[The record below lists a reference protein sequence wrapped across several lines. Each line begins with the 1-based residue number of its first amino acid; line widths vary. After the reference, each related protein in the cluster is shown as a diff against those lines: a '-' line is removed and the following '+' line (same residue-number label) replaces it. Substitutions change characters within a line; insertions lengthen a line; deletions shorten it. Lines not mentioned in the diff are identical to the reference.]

1 MGSHDELLAGAG
13 GGAYAA
19 LIQLQEAQEQQ
30 QEGGEN
36 ISPIFDNDIIQNAD
50 VRKSVKSS
58 YQAISHHRSSPS
70 SSPRRSSNIIDL
82 PQVVRKSNNLGDS
95 NRQQPLVETS
105 YKQLGDIELVQ
116 DQKQLAAAE
125 APRVPSF
132 RRLIALNKPEWKQ
145 GLLGLS
151 GAIGFGF
158 VQPAYAYILGDMIGA
173 FYANDPHKLRQD
185 VKIYCAVFM
194 VLAVSA
200 FSVNLL
206 QHYNFAA
213 IGEYL
218 TKRIRVRMFANILR
232 NEVGWY
238 DRDENSSGS
247 VCARLSTDA
256 NTVIS
261 FFKNFTP
268 GLSLKILQNI
278 FHKEKEKLVKFTPL
292 KPPEFSKI
300 SPIGGG
306 DCTNGTNP
314 LQKKGEFKS

>member
-1 MGSHDELLAGAG
+1 MGSHDELLAGGG

-19 LIQLQEAQEQQ
+19 LTQLQEAQQQ
-30 QEGGEN
+30 QQGGEN
-36 ISPIFDNDIIQNAD
+36 ISPISNNDIIQNAD

-58 YQAISHHRSSPS
+58 STSHHRSS
-70 SSPRRSSNIIDL
+70 SSPRRSSRIIDL
-82 PQVVRKSNNLGDS
+82 PPVVRKSNNLGDS
-95 NRQQPLVETS
+95 NRQQPLVKTS
-105 YKQLGDIELVQ
+105 SKQLGDIELVQ

-218 TKRIRVRMFANILR
+218 TKRIRVRMLANILR

-256 NTVIS
+256 NMVIS
-261 FFKNFTP
+261 FFKNFTL
-268 GLSLKILQNI
+268 GLSLKFCKTN
-278 FHKEKEKLVKFTPL
+278 FT
-292 KPPEFSKI
+292 
-300 SPIGGG
+300 
-306 DCTNGTNP
+306 
-314 LQKKGEFKS
+314 